1 MKGIISW
8 FAQNGVAA
16 NLMMVLI
23 ALLGINALWNKIPIE
38 VFPDIELDIVN
49 ISVPY
54 RGATPAEVEE
64 AVVVRIEE
72 AIQDLEGIKEI
83 RSSASEGSGTVRV
96 EVKEGYEPRELLED
110 LKNRVDAI
118 NTFPDETERPRIRLA
133 QRRRNVITVTVAGN
147 LSEYELRRLG
157 EQVRDEIANVPG
169 ITQVE
174 LGGIRPYEVS
184 IDVSEETLQQY
195 GLTFDDVSR
204 AVSRSSI
211 DLPAGSVKTKEGEIL
226 LRTKGQAYYQRDFEN
241 IVLLTSEDGAHV
253 TLGEVAKVKDG
264 FEEDPLIARFNGK
277 PAVVIE
283 VYRVGAQNAIAVA
296 DQVKEYIQKAQG
308 RMPPGVELSFWRD
321 RSKIIKARLTTLLN
335 SALFGGILV
344 FLVLTLFLRF
354 SLSIWVCLGIP
365 ISFLGAIAMMPLFGV
380 TINILSLFAFI
391 LVLGI
396 VVDDAIVTG
405 ENVFRHMQAGEDSL
419 RAAIRGTQAVA
430 IPVTF
435 GILTTMAAFLP
446 LANIEGRRGQ
456 FIAQIPLIVI
466 PVLFFSLV
474 ESKLIL
480 PAHLKHIKTGK
491 KRSELNFLS
500 RFQRRFADG
509 LENFVKTYYRPL
521 LEKALRRRYLTLSIF
536 LGALIVTGGLVMGGQ
551 IQYIPFPRIQSE
563 RAVARLQ
570 MPLGTPIEITAP
582 HINRM
587 EKAAEQLQ
595 DKYRDAQTG
604 KSVVENMLT
613 TIGGTGATR
622 GGRPHMGEVV
632 FEITPPE
639 DRKID
644 VTSRQLMNEWRR
656 MIGVIP
662 GAQELNFRAEIGRSG
677 DPIDVQLTGPSFETL
692 SLLAD
697 QIKEEL
703 TKYPGVFD
711 IMDNFQDGKQEIKLA
726 IKPEAENLGLSMSDL
741 ARQVRQAFY
750 GDEAQRIARGREDVR
765 VMVRYPE
772 EERRSL
778 ANLETMR
785 IRTPD
790 GAEVPFSTVAEAT
803 RGRGFS
809 IIQRIDRNRTINV
822 TGDANKEQVDVAEI
836 KSKLSVFLDQIVPE
850 HPGVYWSFEGE
861 AREQRD
867 STSSF
872 MAGMVFVVFTLYGLM
887 AIPFRSYIQPL
898 IVMSVIPFGLVGAV
912 LGHILMGM
920 NLSFFSVFGMLALAG
935 VVVNDSL
942 VMVHFVNWGRKENLP
957 LLTALRSAG
966 TVRFRAIL
974 LTSVTTFSGLMPLI
988 FEKSTQAQFLIPMAV
1003 SLGFGIL
1010 FATVITLFLV
1020 PINYLILED
1029 IKFFLSK
1036 FYGLRYHKE
1045 VRWEDPAV
1053 EKDEEDN
1060 FIGADVKAG
1069 ELISDSPL

>member
-1 MKGIISW
+1 MKGVISW

-16 NLMMVLI
+16 NLLMALI
-23 ALLGINALWNKIPIE
+23 AILGINALLNKIPIE
-38 VFPDIELDIVN
+38 VFPDIETDIVS
-49 ISVPY
+49 ISVSY

-64 AVVVRIEE
+64 SVVVRIEE

-83 RSSASEGSGTVRV
+83 RSSASEGSGRVRV
-96 EVKEGYEPRELLED
+96 EVEKGYEARELLED
-110 LKNRVDAI
+110 LKNRIDAI
-118 NTFPDETERPRIRLA
+118 NTFPNETERPRIRLA
-133 QRRRNVITVTVAGN
+133 QRRREVITVTVSGN
-147 LSEYELRRLG
+147 LTEHELRRMG
-157 EQVRDEIANVPG
+157 EQVRDEMANLPG
-169 ITQVE
+169 ITQVD
-174 LGGIRPYEVS
+174 LGGIRNYEIS
-184 IDVSEETLQQY
+184 IEVSEETLQQY

-204 AVSRSSI
+204 AISRSSI
-211 DLPAGSVKTKEGEIL
+211 DLPAGSIKTQEGEIL
-226 LRTKGQAYYQRDFEN
+226 LRTKGQAYYQSDFEK
-241 IVLLTSEDGAHV
+241 IVLISSEDGAHI
-253 TLGEVAKVKDG
+253 TLGEVAKINDG
-264 FEEDPLIARFNGK
+264 FEEDPLIVRFNGK
-277 PAVVIE
+277 PAVVIG

-296 DQVKEYIQKAQG
+296 DRVKEYIQNAQG

-321 RSKIIKARLTTLLN
+321 RSKIIKARLNTLLN
-335 SALFGGILV
+335 SAMFGGILV
-344 FLVLTLFLRF
+344 FVVLTLFLRF
-354 SLSIWVCLGIP
+354 SLSVWVCLGIP
-365 ISFLGAIAMMPLFGV
+365 ISFLGSIAMMPVFGV

-405 ENVFRHMQAGEDSL
+405 ENVFQHMQAGEDSL
-419 RAAIRGTQAVA
+419 LAAIRGTQAVA

-446 LANIEGRRGQ
+446 LAGIEGRRGQ

-480 PAHLKHIKTGK
+480 PSHLKHMKTGR

-509 LENFVKTYYRPL
+509 LERFIVIYYRPL

-536 LGALIVTGGLVMGGQ
+536 LGSFIVIGGLVLSGTV
-551 IQYIPFPRIQSE
+551 QYIPFPRIQSE
-563 RAVARLQ
+563 RARARLQ
-570 MPLGTPIEITAP
+570 MPLGTPIEVTAP

-587 EKAAEQLQ
+587 EKAAQQLQ
-595 DKYRDAQTG
+595 EKYRDAKTG
-604 KSVVENMLT
+604 HSVIENILT

-622 GGRPHMGEVV
+622 GGRPHIGEVV
-632 FEITPPE
+632 FQITPPE
-639 DRKID
+639 DRQID
-644 VTSRQLMNEWRR
+644 ITSRELMNEWRK
-656 MIGVIP
+656 MIGVVP
-662 GAQELNFRAEIGRSG
+662 GAQEQNFRAEIGRGG

-703 TKYPGVFD
+703 TKYPGLFD

-726 IKPEAENLGLSMSDL
+726 IKPEAENLGLTMSDL

-750 GDEAQRIARGREDVR
+750 GDEAQRIPRGREDVR

-772 EERRSL
+772 EDRRSL
-778 ANLETMR
+778 ASLETMR

-790 GAEVPFSTVAEAT
+790 GAEVPFSTVADAT

-809 IIQRIDRNRTINV
+809 TIQRIDRNRTINV
-822 TGDANKEQVDVAEI
+822 TADANKEQVDLADV
-836 KSKLSVFLDQIVPE
+836 KSRLRVFLDDLVPGY
-850 HPGVYWSFEGE
+850 PGVYWSFEGE
-861 AREQRD
+861 SRDQRE

-872 MAGMVFVVFTLYGLM
+872 MGGAIFALFAIYGLM

-920 NLSFFSVFGMLALAG
+920 NLSFFSIFGMLALAG

-942 VMVHFVNWGRKENLP
+942 VMVHFVNQGRKKNLP
-957 LLTALRSAG
+957 LLTAVRSAG
-966 TVRFRAIL
+966 VVRFRAIL
-974 LTSVTTFSGLMPLI
+974 LTSLTTFCGLLPLI

-1029 IKFFLSK
+1029 LKFLFSR
-1036 FYGLRYHKE
+1036 FYGLQYHRE
-1045 VRWEDPAV
+1045 VKWEDPFEPEGAGDHLRGPES
-1053 EKDEEDN
+1053 EKP
-1060 FIGADVKAG
+1060 
-1069 ELISDSPL
+1069 SPANPA

>member
-1 MKGIISW
+1 MKSVIAW

-16 NLMMVLI
+16 NLLMALI
-23 ALLGINALWNKIPIE
+23 VILGVNALVNKIPIE
-38 VFPDIELDIVN
+38 VFPDIETDIVT

-83 RSSASEGSGTVRV
+83 RSSASEGSGSVSV
-96 EVKEGYEPRELLED
+96 EVEKGYEPREMLED
-110 LKNRVDAI
+110 LKNRIDAI
-118 NTFPDETERPRIRLA
+118 NTFPDETERPRIRLF
-133 QRRRNVITVTVAGN
+133 QHRREVITVTVAGN
-147 LSEYELRRLG
+147 LSEHELRRMG
-157 EQVRDEIANVPG
+157 EQVRDEMANLPG

-174 LGGIRPYEVS
+174 LGGIRSYEISIEVS
-184 IDVSEETLQQY
+184 EATLQQY
-195 GLTFDDVSR
+195 GLGFDDISR

-211 DLPAGSVKTKEGEIL
+211 DLSAGSIKTTEGEIL
-226 LRTKGQAYYQRDFEN
+226 LRTKGQAYYREDFEK
-241 IVLLTSEDGAHV
+241 IVLLSTEDGAHI
-253 TLGEVAKVKDG
+253 TLGEVAKINDG
-264 FEEDPLIARFNGK
+264 FEEDPLIVRFNGK
-277 PAVVIE
+277 PAVVIG
-283 VYRVGAQNAIAVA
+283 VYRVGAQNAITVA
-296 DQVKEYIQKAQG
+296 DQIKEYIQKAQG

-321 RSKIIKARLTTLLN
+321 RSKIIKARLATLLN
-335 SALFGGILV
+335 SAMFGGILV
-344 FLVLTLFLRF
+344 FVVLTLFLHF

-365 ISFLGAIAMMPLFGV
+365 ISFLGSIAMMPVMGV

-405 ENVFRHMQAGEDSL
+405 ENVFRHMQAGEESL
-419 RAAIRGTQAVA
+419 QAAIRGTQAVA

-446 LANIEGRRGQ
+446 LTGIEGRRGQ

-480 PAHLKHIKTGK
+480 PAHLSHMKTGR

-509 LENFVKTYYRPL
+509 LERFVIIYYRPM
-521 LEKALRRRYLTLSIF
+521 LERALRRRYLTLSIF
-536 LGALIVTGGLVMGGQ
+536 LGSFIVTWGLVQSGNV
-551 IQYIPFPRIQSE
+551 QYIPFPRIQSE
-563 RAVARLQ
+563 RATARLL
-570 MPLGTPIEITAP
+570 MPLGTPIEVTAP

-587 EKAAEQLQ
+587 EKAARQLQ
-595 DKYRDAQTG
+595 DKYRDAETG
-604 KSVVENMLT
+604 HSVVEDILT

-632 FEITPPE
+632 FSITPPE
-639 DRKID
+639 ERQID
-644 VTSRQLMNEWRR
+644 ITSRDLVNEWRK
-656 MIGVIP
+656 MIGVVP
-662 GAQELNFRAEIGRSG
+662 GAQEQNFRAEIGRSG
-677 DPIDVQLTGPSFETL
+677 DPIDVQLTGPDFEIL
-692 SLLAD
+692 SLMAD

-711 IMDNFQDGKQEIKLA
+711 IMDNFEDGKQEIKLA
-726 IKPEAENLGLSMSDL
+726 IKPEAENLGLTMSDL

-750 GDEAQRIARGREDVR
+750 GDEAQRIPRGREEVR
-765 VMVRYPE
+765 VMVRYTG

-778 ANLETMR
+778 ASLDTMR

-790 GAEVPFSTVAEAT
+790 GAEVPFSTVASAT

-809 IIQRIDRNRTINV
+809 TIRRIDRNRTINV
-822 TGDANKEQVDVAEI
+822 TGDVNKEWVDLDELRD
-836 KSKLSVFLDQIVPE
+836 KLSVYLDYIVLDY
-850 HPGVYWSFEGE
+850 PGVYWTFEGE

-867 STSSF
+867 SASSF
-872 MAGMVFVVFTLYGLM
+872 IGGMIFVAFTLYGLM

-912 LGHILMGM
+912 LGHILMGL
-920 NLSFFSVFGMLALAG
+920 NLSFFSIFGMLALAG

-942 VMVHFVNWGRKENLP
+942 VMVHFVNQGRKKNLS
-957 LLTALRSAG
+957 LLTAVRSAG
-966 TVRFRAIL
+966 VVRFRAIL
-974 LTSVTTFSGLMPLI
+974 LTSLTTFAGLLPLI

-1029 IKFFLSK
+1029 FKFLFSK
-1036 FYGLRYHKE
+1036 IYGLRYHQE
-1045 VRWEDPAV
+1045 VHWEDPYEPESAG
-1053 EKDEEDN
+1053 DQLL
-1060 FIGADVKAG
+1060 GA
-1069 ELISDSPL
+1069 ETENPSPANPS